1 MQKGLGRARPR
12 TEERYNRGRG
22 KFNNY
27 GNCAKVEVKMRKGK
41 GRDMDLGTGKGWVG
55 ELIAGGWGINAV

>member
-1 MQKGLGRARPR
+1 MGRARPR

-22 KFNNY
+22 KFNNHR
-27 GNCAKVEVKMRKGK
+27 NCAKVAVKMRKGK
-41 GRDMDLGTGKGWVG
+41 ARDMDLGTGKGWVG